1 MKLSLDFKQEMTIDL
16 RVAGADGEDH
26 MGIYELIQKESLLTQ
41 FFWELPKEV
50 GGNVVGDQLFAA
62 NITPTLSS
70 TLNNGNTLFMTP
82 MAWMSQMFQ
91 FWHGP
96 IKLRFQVVASN
107 FHKGRL
113 LLTYD
118 PNLFTETTENKVYT
132 EVVDIAETT
141 DFEVEIGWGNSAP
154 WLNIGTVGQ
163 PLGSL
168 NEEFVNDD
176 TPLPFSSGRSNGQL
190 TITVL
195 NELTTPGDEAS
206 SPGISVNVWASAGD
220 SMKFAV
226 PIGTRIQDLS
236 VMPFES
242 QSLLISHSDAGVDA
256 KTDKSSMENKPGET
270 MTLSVNAEA
279 NTDHTMEVFYG
290 EHVVSLRDLFRRYV
304 YHMPWKNVDKS
315 NDYNTTYLNAKVF
328 PYYRGTLP
336 PGTTGVFQYAATGS
350 IVYSVNPCCTIPLTY
365 CAPAYMAWRGGI
377 RKKILDSSGVHV
389 GTSMRGVT
397 RKPFTLE
404 VPGIRK
410 EIYSDEINLL
420 QRSALARESFAGQE
434 LTLVRNTGM
443 IEVEFP
449 YYQKS
454 RFSSPRI
461 YKPLE
466 VQSDTYEYTEIAD
479 NNGSTVDRTSF
490 IQEYVSTAEDFTLI
504 YFINVPRMY
513 RYEFPSII

>member
-1 MKLSLDFKQEMTIDL
+1 
-16 RVAGADGEDH
+16 
-26 MGIYELIQKESLLTQ
+26 
-41 FFWELPKEV
+41 
-50 GGNVVGDQLFAA
+50 VV
-62 NITPTLSS
+62 
-70 TLNNGNTLFMTP
+70 
-82 MAWMSQMFQ
+82 
-91 FWHGP
+91 
-96 IKLRFQVVASN
+96 
-107 FHKGRL
+107 
-113 LLTYD
+113 
-118 PNLFTETTENKVYT
+118 
-132 EVVDIAETT
+132 
-141 DFEVEIGWGNSAP
+141 
-154 WLNIGTVGQ
+154 Q
-163 PLGSL
+163 PLGAL
-168 NEEFVNDD
+168 HEEFVNDD

-270 MTLSVNAEA
+270 MTLTVNAEA
-279 NTDHTMEVFYG
+279 NTDHTMEVFFG

-304 YHMPWKNVDKS
+304 YHMPWKNLDLDNEYSTV
-315 NDYNTTYLNAKVF
+315 YLNAKVF

-336 PGTTGVFQYAATGS
+336 PGTTGVLQYAADPTT
-350 IVYSVNPCCTIPLTY
+350 VYSVNPCCTIPLTY

-377 RKKILDSSGVHV
+377 RKKIVDNLGVTV
-389 GTSMRGVT
+389 STSMRGVT

-404 VPGIRK
+404 IPGIRR
-410 EIYSDEINLL
+410 EVYTDEINLL

-434 LTLVRNTGM
+434 LTYVRNTGM

-466 VQSDTYEYTEIAD
+466 VQSDSYEYVDISSNSGSFAAR
-479 NNGSTVDRTSF
+479 NNYV
-490 IQEYVSTAEDFTLI
+490 QEYVSTAEDFTLI

-513 RYEFPSII
+513 RYEFPSIL